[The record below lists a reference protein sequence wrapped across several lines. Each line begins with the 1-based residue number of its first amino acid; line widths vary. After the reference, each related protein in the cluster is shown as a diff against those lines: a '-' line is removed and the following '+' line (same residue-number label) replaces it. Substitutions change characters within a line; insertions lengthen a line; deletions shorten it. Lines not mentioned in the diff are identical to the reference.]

1 MAISSSAVVKIIE
14 SRLTAGN
21 DTTLTAINQAVIDR
35 GINAQDALDIAI
47 QIGDILLAK
56 NVPQDKIVENII
68 SAYKAAT
75 YQLLQKAGIAFQS
88 DPGLHE
94 RLNKFFQ
101 EVRAMIKSA
110 AQTSTGTLGGLVGT
124 AIPGVSLSVAPS
136 APTTSAPISGL
147 DGIQVGNGIPVA
159 PTTTSPGLSAV
170 GATSLDAF
178 VETPAAAPK
187 AAAPQQPAPKVNAVL
202 NAPVKQIIEV
212 QNLETYAEHELE
224 TPRSRV
230 SIPAKEANDKVN
242 EFLTTGNWVEPLGEL
257 LSGKTN
263 AVYYAG
269 ADILVRA
276 NRVTRRYL
284 VNPAKDAEFET
295 RIAEFTS
302 QHESLL
308 ARLDDLYGME
318 DPEKIVKAV
327 TSVVQDMKKNV
338 VTFYSDMLRE
348 GVASEIVASEVARF
362 TNVILA
368 TMSIAVHN
376 ALSLGTN
383 RCQNIPTNP
392 KIELEKNMDD
402 LEFFSDFLYQKTVG
416 DNGYT
421 TEPDFFR
428 DLFLMV
434 GSSLRKV
441 VVRYSAGELIV
452 RHETAEI
459 VIPGNYPTLKRNNV
473 VGKHSLGATHDPVTT
488 IFEEFVRNKPEVHVM
503 LKADDTYLLLSTGEN
518 TAPIYY

>member
-14 SRLTAGN
+14 SRLAAGN
-21 DTTLTAINQAVIDR
+21 DTTLTAINQAISER
-35 GINAQDALDIAI
+35 GISAQDALDIAI

-56 NVPQDKIVENII
+56 GVAQDKIVENII
-68 SAYKAAT
+68 SAYKAAA

-101 EVRAMIKSA
+101 EVRAMIKASV
-110 AQTSTGTLGGLVGT
+110 QTSSGTLGGLVGT
-124 AIPGVSLSVAPS
+124 AIPGASLSVAPS
-136 APTTSAPISGL
+136 APVTSSPIGDL
-147 DGIQVGNGIPVA
+147 GGIQVGDGIPVTPA
-159 PTTTSPGLSAV
+159 ATSPGLSAV
-170 GATSLDAF
+170 SAAPLEAF
-178 VETPAAAPK
+178 AETPAVAK
-187 AAAPQQPAPKVNAVL
+187 AAAPQQPAPKVNPVS

-212 QNLETYAEHELE
+212 EDLETYAEHELS
-224 TPRSRV
+224 TPRTRV
-230 SIPAKEANDKVN
+230 SISAKDANEKVN
-242 EFLTTGNWVEPLGEL
+242 EFLTTGNWVEPLADL
-257 LSGKTN
+257 LAGKTN

-284 VNPAKDAEFET
+284 VNPTKDAEFET

-302 QHESLL
+302 QHESQL
-308 ARLDDLYGME
+308 ARLDDLYGMD
-318 DPEKIVKAV
+318 DPEKIINAV
-327 TSVVQDMKKNV
+327 TSVVQKMKENIV
-338 VTFYSDMLRE
+338 SFYTDMLRE
-348 GVASEIVASEVARF
+348 GAASEIVASEVARF
-362 TNVILA
+362 TNVALG

-383 RCQNIPTNP
+383 RCQSIPTNP
-392 KIELEKNMDD
+392 KIELERNMDD
-402 LEFFSDFLYQKTVG
+402 LEFFSDILYQKTVG

-428 DLFLMV
+428 ELFMMV
-434 GSSLRKV
+434 ASSLRKV
-441 VVRYSAGELIV
+441 NVRYGSGELIV
-452 RHETAEI
+452 RHEVAEI

-488 IFEEFVRNKPEVHVM
+488 IFEEFVRNKPEVNVM
-503 LKADDTYLLLSTGEN
+503 LKADETYLLLSTGEN